1 MTEGLLL
8 FKIKK
13 KKKKEKERN
22 QVAFVLYFGN
32 FLYKV
37 IYEKLD
43 TESSYNQSL

>member
-32 FLYKV
+32 FLYN
-37 IYEKLD
+37 L
-43 TESSYNQSL
+43 QGHL